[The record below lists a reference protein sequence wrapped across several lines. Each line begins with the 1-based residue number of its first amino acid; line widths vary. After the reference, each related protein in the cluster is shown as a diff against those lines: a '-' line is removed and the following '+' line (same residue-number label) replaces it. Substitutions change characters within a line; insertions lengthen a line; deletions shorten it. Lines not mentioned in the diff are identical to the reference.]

1 MNIQDVKIN
10 STIEYDG
17 KLWYVVEYQKVSR
30 PRLAALFR
38 TKLKNIE
45 TGQVLEKNFLPHEVV
60 GEVFV
65 DTKEMQYSYED

>member
-10 STIEYDG
+10 STIEFDG

-38 TKLKNIE
+38 TKLKNILKLIQLLNLNL
-45 TGQVLEKNFLPHEVV
+45 TIQRLKNMAALL
-60 GEVFV
+60 
-65 DTKEMQYSYED
+65 